1 MNALLIVLLI
11 AGAALFFVFIL
22 REARRFAAFLLAFG
36 GLAVTGVVAYA
47 LVAQASATRQV
58 ARVAEVQ
65 AMTNAGMTLTLFMFV
80 ALICVLLMIGAAIAG
95 LLWWKERRRR
105 QRMLEFLWLNQ
116 MYGAFTGNRSGA
128 SHSLPQGAPVII
140 VPTGYPPILGGSG
153 LHVPPEILTQLQEP
167 NDFLTGLLPPE

>member
-1 MNALLIVLLI
+1 MNTLLIVLLT

-22 REARRFAAFLLAFG
+22 HEARRAARFLLAFG
-36 GLAVTGVVAYA
+36 GLAVAGVVAYA
-47 LVAQASATRQV
+47 LAAQANATRQV

-65 AMTNAGMTLTLFMFV
+65 AMTSAGMTLTLFLLA

-116 MYGAFTGNRSGA
+116 MYGFTGNRSGA

-140 VPTGYPPILGGSG
+140 VPAGYPPIFGGSG
-153 LHVPPEILTQLQEP
+153 LHILPEILTQLQEP
-167 NDFLTGLLPPE
+167 NDPLAGLLPE